1 MADSKGNE
9 PEKDLKKLEK
19 QQELEDAAFL
29 ANLEKDSKEF
39 DKVIYESGRES
50 VQQFADCRV

>member
-1 MADSKGNE
+1 MAE

-19 QQELEDAAFL
+19 EQELQDAAFL

-39 DKVIYESGRES
+39 DKVIYESQRAE
-50 VQQFADCRV
+50 VWQYADYH